1 METVFAVIV
10 LLSLIAFIVGMFKPK
25 MVLCS
30 SRSKVALIY
39 LGLILLLSVMNV
51 SESYSIEQKVIY
63 CIAILALLAFVI
75 GLFNPKTV
83 ECSSR
88 GMVALLYLGLF
99 FIFAFLGNC
108 AGIGKEFSKLDEEWN
123 TKIKDI
129 EKEKEV
135 PVIEIGSSLAK
146 NYESGKVEMTFTN
159 IEVRRTSKAL
169 SLVFTLFIK
178 NDIGK
183 NFNSIEAE
191 WKMLDSKGTV
201 LDEVDVEDP
210 SNIFSFTKYFS
221 VDPYSEESNAKIGYN
236 VKEGATYYLTISG
249 KIIGKVPVDKY
260 MK

>member
-1 METVFAVIV
+1 MI
-10 LLSLIAFIVGMFKPK
+10 G
-25 MVLCS
+25 
-30 SRSKVALIY
+30 SRLFPTEKDA
-39 LGLILLLSVMNV
+39 M
-51 SESYSIEQKVIY
+51 Y
-63 CIAILALLAFVI
+63 CIAALAFLAFII
-75 GLFNPKTV
+75 GLFNPRTV
-83 ECSSR
+83 ECTSR

-99 FIFAFLGNC
+99 FLFAFLGNC
-108 AGIGKEFSKLDEEWN
+108 AGFREEISKLDEEWN
-123 TKIKDI
+123 TEIEDI

-135 PVIEIGSSLAK
+135 PVIEIGSTLAK

-178 NDIGK
+178 NDTGK

-210 SNIFSFTKYFS
+210 SNIFSFTEYFS

>member
-1 METVFAVIV
+1 METVFAIIV
-10 LLSLIAFIVGMFKPK
+10 LLSLLAFIIGMFKPK
-25 MVLCS
+25 IVLCS

-39 LGLILLLSVMNV
+39 LGIILLLACMNG
-51 SESYSIEQKVIY
+51 SDSFSTEQKVMY

-75 GLFNPKTV
+75 GLINPKTV
-83 ECSSR
+83 ECTSR

-99 FIFAFLGNC
+99 FLFVFLGNC
-108 AGIGKEFSKLDEEWN
+108 AGIGEEFSKLDEEWK
-123 TKIKDI
+123 TKIEDI

-146 NYESGKVEMTFTN
+146 NCENGRVELTFTN

-178 NDIGK
+178 NDTGK
-183 NFNSIEAE
+183 NFNSVEAE

-210 SNIFSFTKYFS
+210 SNIFPIISFIS
-221 VDPYSEESNAKIGYN
+221 VDPYSEESNAKMGYN